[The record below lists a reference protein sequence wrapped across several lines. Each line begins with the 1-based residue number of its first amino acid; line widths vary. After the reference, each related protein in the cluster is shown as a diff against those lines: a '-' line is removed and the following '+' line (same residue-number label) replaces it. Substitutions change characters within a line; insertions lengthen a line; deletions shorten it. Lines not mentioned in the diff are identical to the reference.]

1 MARGAR
7 LKIAAAAAA
16 GAVVLGVGASWAY
29 GAVASVLDGSPLPR
43 AWEDNRVL
51 ALGSDGTLLV
61 AFYEVTADE
70 DDYYAGE
77 APGVALLSTSGKVTE
92 VLAPQDAP
100 SSCVVEASGALDG
113 ERIAVAFTSGSKGD
127 DECRTYGLWTGTDD
141 GLAKVGEVVRDGVAL
156 DVSWG
161 SLWFVD
167 GGLTAVGRVPNASGL
182 EDTFLGIIDPA
193 TGVFTTWRSDSYL
206 GFFPDA
212 CGEYGA
218 DFSVGVHGLDEDQVL
233 QPLSFTVRG
242 GSRTRT
248 EVLATPAGYDS
259 LVPVTSC
266 GDDVAGSPT
275 GSGSTDTVVWQ
286 NDGATQ
292 TGVVSGIIGDVYL
305 GTEVVAAR
313 VLEDLD
319 ADGSLVVWD
328 RATGEQLAS
337 VTSCSRLLFIGEWLA
352 VGTREDGVC
361 VPRATTLDA
370 LVSERAG

>member
-7 LKIAAAAAA
+7 LKIAVAVAA

-29 GAVASVLDGSPLPR
+29 GAVASALDDGPLPR

-51 ALGSDGTLLV
+51 ALAPDGTLLV
-61 AFYEVTADE
+61 AFYEVTPDE
-70 DDYYAGE
+70 DDYYAGQ

-127 DECRTYGLWTGTDD
+127 DECRTYGLWTGTDA
-141 GLAKVGEVVRDGVAL
+141 GLAKVGEIVRDGEAL
-156 DVSWG
+156 DVGWG

-167 GGLTAVGRVPNASGL
+167 GGLTAVGRMPNASGL
-182 EDTFLGIIDPA
+182 EGTSLGIVDPA
-193 TGVFTTWRSDSYL
+193 TGAFTTWRSDSHL

-248 EVLATPAGYDS
+248 EVLPTPAGYDT

-292 TGVVSGIIGDVYL
+292 TGVVSGIVGDVYL

-319 ADGSLVVWD
+319 ADGSVVIWD
-328 RATGEQLAS
+328 RASGQQLVS

-352 VGTREDGVC
+352 LGTREDGRC
-361 VPRATTLDA
+361 VPTATTLDA
-370 LVSERAG
+370 LLSEQAN